1 MTQPDLSSIAK
12 HQSRRQKAHPKGWEP
27 GIQWNGQTGALTVQA
42 ADEPDPSIW
51 KVLIED
57 WGLDPQ
63 RVQIVPGSLQIRA
76 WDANLGEGNVQR
88 LKYYRATL
96 QPRESSIDRADV
108 EALIKFATKKR
119 PGRPLPPTSTGRSF
133 VALLT
138 DWQVGNGEAGGSQK
152 ITENI
157 LGSLDR
163 TLAKAKELRKLGRGA
178 ETVYLP
184 GLGDLAEGCNGWY
197 ANQVWSTDLNIREQD
212 RLVRHLLLAWI
223 DAFVD
228 AQFRVVAFGVPGNHG
243 EQRANGKAYTN
254 WATDN
259 RDVQVFEIV
268 AEALAHNTSRYGEV
282 YFPDAL
288 DKYDMTA
295 TLDISGI
302 PVSTAHGHQFGKSG
316 GGGSA
321 MTKIEGWLKGQ
332 ALGRQPVA
340 DCQILFCGHLHHYL
354 ASEGTSRTVFQA
366 PASDTGSAWFT
377 QQTGKWSP
385 AGVLTM
391 NVGTATG
398 PRGWND
404 LAIL

>member
-1 MTQPDLSSIAK
+1 MTELSEFAK
-12 HQSRRQKAHPKGWEP
+12 HATNRRPAHPKGWEP
-27 GIQWNGQTGALTVQA
+27 SVQWNGTSGTLTVQA
-42 ADEPDPSIW
+42 TDEPDPAIW

-57 WGLDPQ
+57 WQLDPS
-63 RVQIVPGSLQIRA
+63 RVEIVPGSVQVRA
-76 WDANLGEGNVQR
+76 WDANLGDGNVQR

-96 QPRESSIDRADV
+96 RARESAVDHADV
-108 EALIKFATKKR
+108 EALVKFATKKR
-119 PGRPLPPTSTGRSF
+119 PGRPLPPIPHGRSF

-138 DWQVGNGEAGGSQK
+138 DWQVGNGEAGGSAK

-163 TLAKAKELRKLGRGA
+163 TLAKAKELRKLGRGSEA
-178 ETVYLP
+178 VYLL
-184 GLGDLAEGCNGWY
+184 GLGDLAEGCLGWY
-197 ANQVWSTDLNIREQD
+197 PNQLWTTDLNIREQD
-212 RLVRHLLLAWI
+212 RVVRHLLLAWI

-228 AQFRVVAFGVPGNHG
+228 AQFRVVTLGVPGNHG

-259 RDVQVFEIV
+259 RDVQAFEIV
-268 AEALAHNTSRYGEV
+268 AEALAQNPKRYGEV
-282 YFPDAL
+282 HFPQVL
-288 DKYDMTA
+288 DPYEMTA
-295 TLDISGI
+295 TLDISGVT
-302 PVSTAHGHQFGKSG
+302 VSAAHGHQFGKSG

-321 MTKIEGWLKGQ
+321 MNKIEGWLRGQ

-340 DCQILFCGHLHHYL
+340 DAQILFCGHLHHYL
-354 ASEGTSRTVFQA
+354 ASEGTSRTIFQA

-385 AGVLTM
+385 PGVLTM
-391 NVGTATG
+391 NVGTACG